1 MVAVLGPM
9 ILGRQHRRL
18 GRWCSSP
25 RRPRTRCTGCRDPT
39 QDPTRCCNKPFV
51 RVSLLNVRVGD
62 PSTVYQISP
71 TCCNKPFVHV
81 SLLSCMHSIYCTI
94 PMLQQ
99 NPTSPSAS
107 DTHGP
112 PRLPHHHRYQHLLTL
127 LRYQHHLLVLTLLT
141 AKVSRCI
148 LLARRRA
155 HAVPTPTLSI
165 VSPE

>member
-71 TCCNKPFVHV
+71 HV
-81 SLLSCMHSIYCTI
+81 VTNPLCMFPYLVVCT
-94 PMLQQ
+94 PYTA
-99 NPTSPSAS
+99 PTVCYNR
-107 DTHGP
+107 T
-112 PRLPHHHRYQHLLTL
+112 PRHPQHLIHRDHLDHLHHHRYQHLLTL
-127 LRYQHHLLVLTLLT
+127 LRYQHHLQCLLLT
-141 AKVSRCI
+141 AKVLRCI
-148 LLARRRA
+148 LLAR
-155 HAVPTPTLSI
+155 
-165 VSPE
+165 